1 MLNLQHGKGRL
12 RCFSQRNVFMI
23 RIKKL
28 DIFIAKQFGLL
39 FVGTFF
45 ICQFVLMM
53 QFLWR
58 YIDDLIGKGLSMEI
72 MAQFFWYMGLMLV
85 PQALPLAILLSSLIT
100 FGNLGESS
108 ELTAIK
114 AAGISLMQS
123 FRSLI
128 VISIV
133 ISGISFVFQNNIG
146 PEANNKLAQ
155 LLISMKQKSP
165 ELEIPEGVFYD
176 GIPNSNLYVQHKD
189 LETGKLYGIMIYR
202 MTGSYEDQAIILADS
217 GMLQSTADRKHLLLS
232 LWSGEWF
239 ENMQSQEFTN
249 TAAVPYRRETFVDKK
264 ILIPFDDGF
273 NLTDASLLSGSAKSK
288 SMGAIWHS
296 LDSLNHYY
304 DSVGNVNFKELS
316 YLYNPVKVKTSRDS
330 LRLETKRAS
339 LKQTFDVETDYSK
352 LSSAQKQQVVSS
364 AIANIQR
371 DISELDYRS
380 MLTVDGDV
388 AIRFHW
394 IEAYNKITLA
404 LSCLLFFFIGAPLGA
419 IIRKGGLGIPIIVS
433 VLVFI
438 TYYILDNSG
447 YRMAREGIWAIWFGK
462 TLAMMVLTP
471 IAVFVTYKANND
483 SVVFNMDAYRVF
495 FTKLLG
501 LRLKRHLAL
510 KEVVIYPPHYDES
523 KEKLRYLDGLFDDY
537 LKRKKLLRLPNP
549 IKVFFKYQDD
559 HEIERLS
566 EQLEEVVQDLA
577 NTRSSR
583 IIAYLNQ
590 LPILS
595 AKAHTRPFDRK
606 RYNVLAA
613 ICFPLGIILYI
624 RMWRFRLR
632 LANDIKKL
640 IITNKLIVDEIDN
653 IQQK

>member
-1 MLNLQHGKGRL
+1 M
-12 RCFSQRNVFMI
+12 F

-28 DIFIAKQFGLL
+28 DIFIVKQFGML
-39 FVGTFF
+39 FIGTFF

-58 YIDDLIGKGLSMEI
+58 YIDDLIGKGLTMDVL
-72 MAQFFWYMGLMLV
+72 AQFFWYMGLMLV
-85 PQALPLAILLSSLIT
+85 PQALPLAILLSSLIAY
-100 FGNLGESS
+100 GNLGESS

-123 FRSLI
+123 FRGLI
-128 VISIV
+128 VITI
-133 ISGISFVFQNNIG
+133 IITFASFYFQNNIG
-146 PEANNKLAQ
+146 PASNLKLAQ
-155 LLISMKQKSP
+155 LVLSMREKSP
-165 ELEIPEGVFYD
+165 ETQIPVGVFYD
-176 GIPNSNLYVQHKD
+176 GIPNSNIYVQKKD
-189 LETGKLYGIMIYR
+189 NETGKLYGIMIYR

-352 LSSAQKQQVVSS
+352 LSSAQKQQAVSS

-566 EQLEEVVQDLA
+566 EQLEEVVQDLS

>member
-1 MLNLQHGKGRL
+1 M
-12 RCFSQRNVFMI
+12 F

-28 DIFIAKQFGLL
+28 DIFIVKQFGML
-39 FVGTFF
+39 FIGTFF

-58 YIDDLIGKGLSMEI
+58 YIDDLIGKGLTMDVL
-72 MAQFFWYMGLMLV
+72 AQFFWYMGLMLV
-85 PQALPLAILLSSLIT
+85 PQALPLAILLSSLIAY
-100 FGNLGESS
+100 GNLGESS

-123 FRSLI
+123 FRGLI
-128 VISIV
+128 VITI
-133 ISGISFVFQNNIG
+133 IITFASFYFQNNIG
-146 PEANNKLAQ
+146 PAANLKLAQ
-155 LLISMKQKSP
+155 LVLSMREKSP
-165 ELEIPEGVFYD
+165 ETQIPVGVFYD
-176 GIPNSNLYVQHKD
+176 GIPNSNIYVQKKD
-189 LETGKLYGIMIYR
+189 NETGKLYGIMIYR

-217 GMLQSTADRKHLLLS
+217 GMLQSTADGKHLLLS

-273 NLTDASLLSGSAKSK
+273 NLTDASLLSGSAKNK

-352 LSSAQKQQVVSS
+352 LSSAQKQQAVSS

-438 TYYILDNSG
+438 TYYILNNSG

-566 EQLEEVVQDLA
+566 EQLEEVVQDLS

-640 IITNKLIVDEIDN
+640 IVTNKLIVDEIDN

>member
-1 MLNLQHGKGRL
+1 M
-12 RCFSQRNVFMI
+12 F

-28 DIFIAKQFGLL
+28 DIFIVKQFGML
-39 FVGTFF
+39 FIGTFF

-58 YIDDLIGKGLSMEI
+58 YIDDLIGKGLTMDVL
-72 MAQFFWYMGLMLV
+72 AQFFWYMGLMLV
-85 PQALPLAILLSSLIT
+85 PQALPLAILLSSLIAY
-100 FGNLGESS
+100 GNLGESS

-123 FRSLI
+123 FRGLI
-128 VISIV
+128 VITIM
-133 ISGISFVFQNNIG
+133 IAFASFYFQNNIG
-146 PEANNKLAQ
+146 PTANLKLAQ
-155 LLISMKQKSP
+155 LILSMRDKSP
-165 ELEIPEGVFYD
+165 ETQIPVGVFYD
-176 GIPNSNLYVQHKD
+176 GIPNSNIYVQKKD
-189 LETGKLYGIMIYR
+189 NETGKLYGIMIYR

-264 ILIPFDDGF
+264 IIIPFDDGF

-640 IITNKLIVDEIDN
+640 IVTNKLIVDEIDN
-653 IQQK
+653 IQ

>member
-1 MLNLQHGKGRL
+1 M
-12 RCFSQRNVFMI
+12 F

-28 DIFIAKQFGLL
+28 DIFIVKQFGML
-39 FVGTFF
+39 FIGTFF

-58 YIDDLIGKGLSMEI
+58 YIDDLIGKGLTMDVL
-72 MAQFFWYMGLMLV
+72 AQFFWYMGLMLV

-100 FGNLGESS
+100 YGNLGESS

-123 FRSLI
+123 FRGLI
-128 VISIV
+128 VITIM
-133 ISGISFVFQNNIG
+133 IAFASFYFQNNIG
-146 PEANNKLAQ
+146 PTANLKLAQ
-155 LLISMKQKSP
+155 LILSMRDKSP
-165 ELEIPEGVFYD
+165 ETQIPVGVFYD
-176 GIPNSNLYVQHKD
+176 GIPNSNIYVQKKD
-189 LETGKLYGIMIYR
+189 NETGKLYGIMIYR

-264 ILIPFDDGF
+264 IIIPFDDGF

-510 KEVVIYPPHYDES
+510 KEVVIYPPHYEES

-549 IKVFFKYQDD
+549 VKVFFKYQDD

-640 IITNKLIVDEIDN
+640 IVTNKLIVDEIDN

>member
-1 MLNLQHGKGRL
+1 M
-12 RCFSQRNVFMI
+12 F

-28 DIFIAKQFGLL
+28 DIFIVKQFGML
-39 FVGTFF
+39 FIGTFF

-58 YIDDLIGKGLSMEI
+58 YIDDLIGKGLTMDVL
-72 MAQFFWYMGLMLV
+72 AQFFWYMGLMLV

-100 FGNLGESS
+100 YGNLGESS

-114 AAGISLMQS
+114 AVGISLMQS
-123 FRSLI
+123 FRGLI
-128 VISIV
+128 VITIM
-133 ISGISFVFQNNIG
+133 IAFASFYFQNNIG
-146 PEANNKLAQ
+146 PTANLKLAQ
-155 LLISMKQKSP
+155 LILSMRDKSP
-165 ELEIPEGVFYD
+165 ETQIPVGVFYD
-176 GIPNSNLYVQHKD
+176 GIPNSNIYVQKKD
-189 LETGKLYGIMIYR
+189 NETGKLYGIMIYR

-510 KEVVIYPPHYDES
+510 KEVVIYPPHYEES

-566 EQLEEVVQDLA
+566 EQLEEVVQDLS

-640 IITNKLIVDEIDN
+640 IVTNKLVVDEIDN

>member
-1 MLNLQHGKGRL
+1 M
-12 RCFSQRNVFMI
+12 F

-28 DIFIAKQFGLL
+28 DIFIVKQFGML
-39 FVGTFF
+39 FIGTFF

-53 QFLWR
+53 QFLWT
-58 YIDDLIGKGLSMEI
+58 YIDDLIGKGLTMDVL
-72 MAQFFWYMGLMLV
+72 AQFFWYMGLMLV
-85 PQALPLAILLSSLIT
+85 PQALPLAILLSSLIAY
-100 FGNLGESS
+100 GNLGESS

-123 FRSLI
+123 FRGLI
-128 VISIV
+128 VITI
-133 ISGISFVFQNNIG
+133 IITFASFYFQNNIG
-146 PEANNKLAQ
+146 PAANLKLAQ
-155 LLISMKQKSP
+155 LVLSMREKSP
-165 ELEIPEGVFYD
+165 ETQIPVGVFYD
-176 GIPNSNLYVQHKD
+176 GIPNSNIYVQKKD
-189 LETGKLYGIMIYR
+189 NETGKLYGIMIYR

-217 GMLQSTADRKHLLLS
+217 GMLQSTADGKHLLLS

-273 NLTDASLLSGSAKSK
+273 NLTDASLLSGSAKNK

-339 LKQTFDVETDYSK
+339 LKQTFDVETDYNK
-352 LSSAQKQQVVSS
+352 LSSAQKQQAVSS

-438 TYYILDNSG
+438 TYYILNNSG

-640 IITNKLIVDEIDN
+640 IVTNKLIVDEIDN

>member
-1 MLNLQHGKGRL
+1 M
-12 RCFSQRNVFMI
+12 F

-28 DIFIAKQFGLL
+28 DIFIVKQFGML
-39 FVGTFF
+39 FIGTFF

-53 QFLWR
+53 QFLWT
-58 YIDDLIGKGLSMEI
+58 YIDDLIGKGLTMDVL
-72 MAQFFWYMGLMLV
+72 AQFFWYMGLMLV
-85 PQALPLAILLSSLIT
+85 PQALPLAILLSSLIAY
-100 FGNLGESS
+100 GNLGESS

-123 FRSLI
+123 FRGLI
-128 VISIV
+128 VITI
-133 ISGISFVFQNNIG
+133 IITFASFYFQNNIG
-146 PEANNKLAQ
+146 PASNLKLAQ
-155 LLISMKQKSP
+155 LVLAMREKSP
-165 ELEIPEGVFYD
+165 ETQIPVGVFYD
-176 GIPNSNLYVQHKD
+176 GIPNSNIYVQKKD
-189 LETGKLYGIMIYR
+189 NETGKLYGIMIYR

-217 GMLQSTADRKHLLLS
+217 GMLQSTADGKHLLLS

-264 ILIPFDDGF
+264 IIIPFDDGF
-273 NLTDASLLSGSAKSK
+273 NLTDASLLSGSAKNK

-339 LKQTFDVETDYSK
+339 LKQTFDVETDYNK
-352 LSSAQKQQVVSS
+352 LSSAQKQQAVSA

-438 TYYILDNSG
+438 TYYILNNSG

-483 SVVFNMDAYRVF
+483 SVIFNMDAYRVF

-510 KEVVIYPPHYDES
+510 KEVVIYPPHYEES

-583 IIAYLNQ
+583 IMAYLNQ

-640 IITNKLIVDEIDN
+640 IVTNKLIVDEIDN

>member
-1 MLNLQHGKGRL
+1 M
-12 RCFSQRNVFMI
+12 F

-28 DIFIAKQFGLL
+28 DIFIVKQFGML
-39 FVGTFF
+39 FIGTFF

-58 YIDDLIGKGLSMEI
+58 YIDDLIGKGLTMDVL
-72 MAQFFWYMGLMLV
+72 AQFFWYMGLMLV

-100 FGNLGESS
+100 YGNLGESS

-123 FRSLI
+123 FRGLI
-128 VISIV
+128 VITIM
-133 ISGISFVFQNNIG
+133 IAFASFYFQNNIG
-146 PEANNKLAQ
+146 PTANLKLAQ
-155 LLISMKQKSP
+155 LILSMRDKSP
-165 ELEIPEGVFYD
+165 ETQIPVGVFYD
-176 GIPNSNLYVQHKD
+176 GIPNSNIYVQKKD
-189 LETGKLYGIMIYR
+189 NETGKLYGIMIYR

-217 GMLQSTADRKHLLLS
+217 GMLQSTADGKHLLLS

-264 ILIPFDDGF
+264 IIIPFDDGF

-339 LKQTFDVETDYSK
+339 LKRTFDVETDYNK
-352 LSSAQKQQVVSS
+352 LSSAQKQQAVSS

-438 TYYILDNSG
+438 TYYILNNSG

-510 KEVVIYPPHYDES
+510 KEVVIYPPHYEES

-640 IITNKLIVDEIDN
+640 IVTNKLIVDEIDN

>member
-1 MLNLQHGKGRL
+1 MNKAIVSVM
-12 RCFSQRNVFMI
+12 F

-28 DIFIAKQFGLL
+28 DIFIVKQFGML
-39 FVGTFF
+39 FIGTFF

-58 YIDDLIGKGLSMEI
+58 YIDDLIGKGLTMDVL
-72 MAQFFWYMGLMLV
+72 AQFFWYMGLMLV

-100 FGNLGESS
+100 YGNLGESS

-123 FRSLI
+123 FRGLI
-128 VISIV
+128 VITIM
-133 ISGISFVFQNNIG
+133 IAFASFYFQNNIG
-146 PEANNKLAQ
+146 PTANLKLAQ
-155 LLISMKQKSP
+155 LILSMRDKSP
-165 ELEIPEGVFYD
+165 ETQIPVGVFYD
-176 GIPNSNLYVQHKD
+176 GIPNSNIYVQKKD
-189 LETGKLYGIMIYR
+189 NETGKLYGIMIYR

-264 ILIPFDDGF
+264 IIIPFDDGF

-339 LKQTFDVETDYSK
+339 LKQTFDVETDYNK
-352 LSSAQKQQVVSS
+352 LSSAQKQQAVSS

-483 SVVFNMDAYRVF
+483 SVIFNMDAYRVF

-510 KEVVIYPPHYDES
+510 KEVVIYPPHYEES

-549 IKVFFKYQDD
+549 VKVFFKYQDD

-640 IITNKLIVDEIDN
+640 IVTNKLIVDEIDN

>member
-1 MLNLQHGKGRL
+1 M
-12 RCFSQRNVFMI
+12 F

-28 DIFIAKQFGLL
+28 DIFIVKQFGML
-39 FVGTFF
+39 FIGTFF

-53 QFLWR
+53 QFLWT
-58 YIDDLIGKGLSMEI
+58 YIDDLIGKGLTMDVL
-72 MAQFFWYMGLMLV
+72 AQFFWYMGLMLV
-85 PQALPLAILLSSLIT
+85 PQALPLAILLSSLIAY
-100 FGNLGESS
+100 GNLGESS

-123 FRSLI
+123 FRGLI
-128 VISIV
+128 VITI
-133 ISGISFVFQNNIG
+133 IITFASFYFQNNIG
-146 PEANNKLAQ
+146 PAANLKLAQ
-155 LLISMKQKSP
+155 LVLSMREKSP
-165 ELEIPEGVFYD
+165 ETQIPVGVFYD
-176 GIPNSNLYVQHKD
+176 GIPNSNIYVQKKD
-189 LETGKLYGIMIYR
+189 NETGKLYGIMIYR

-217 GMLQSTADRKHLLLS
+217 GMLQSTADGKHLLLS

-273 NLTDASLLSGSAKSK
+273 NLTDASLLSGSAKNK

-339 LKQTFDVETDYSK
+339 LKQTFDVETDYNK
-352 LSSAQKQQVVSS
+352 LSSAQKQQAVSS

-438 TYYILDNSG
+438 TYYILNNSG

-483 SVVFNMDAYRVF
+483 SVIFNMDAYRVF

-510 KEVVIYPPHYDES
+510 KEVVIYPPHYEES

-549 IKVFFKYQDD
+549 VKVFFKYQDD

-640 IITNKLIVDEIDN
+640 IVTNKLIVDEIDN

>member
-1 MLNLQHGKGRL
+1 M
-12 RCFSQRNVFMI
+12 F

-28 DIFIAKQFGLL
+28 DIFIVKQFGML
-39 FVGTFF
+39 FIGTFF

-53 QFLWR
+53 QFLWT
-58 YIDDLIGKGLSMEI
+58 YIDDLIGKGLTMDVL
-72 MAQFFWYMGLMLV
+72 AQFFWYMGLMLV
-85 PQALPLAILLSSLIT
+85 PQALPLAILLSSLIAY
-100 FGNLGESS
+100 GNLGESS

-123 FRSLI
+123 FRGLI
-128 VISIV
+128 VITI
-133 ISGISFVFQNNIG
+133 IITFASFYFQNNIG
-146 PEANNKLAQ
+146 PAANLKLAQ
-155 LLISMKQKSP
+155 LVLSMREKSP
-165 ELEIPEGVFYD
+165 ETQIPVGVFYD
-176 GIPNSNLYVQHKD
+176 GIPNSNIYVQKKD
-189 LETGKLYGIMIYR
+189 NETGKLYGIMIYR

-217 GMLQSTADRKHLLLS
+217 GMLQSTADGKHLLLS

-273 NLTDASLLSGSAKSK
+273 NLTDASLLSGSAKNK

-339 LKQTFDVETDYSK
+339 LKQTFDVETDYNK
-352 LSSAQKQQVVSS
+352 LSSAQKQQAVSS

-438 TYYILDNSG
+438 TYYILNNSG

-483 SVVFNMDAYRVF
+483 SVIFNMDAYRVF

-640 IITNKLIVDEIDN
+640 IVTNKLVVDEIDN

>member
-1 MLNLQHGKGRL
+1 M
-12 RCFSQRNVFMI
+12 F

-28 DIFIAKQFGLL
+28 DIFIVKQFGML
-39 FVGTFF
+39 FIGTFF

-58 YIDDLIGKGLSMEI
+58 YIDDLIGKGLTMDVL
-72 MAQFFWYMGLMLV
+72 AQFFWYMGLMLV

-100 FGNLGESS
+100 YGNLGESS

-123 FRSLI
+123 FRGLI
-128 VISIV
+128 VITIM
-133 ISGISFVFQNNIG
+133 IAFASFYFQNNIG
-146 PEANNKLAQ
+146 PTANLKLAQ
-155 LLISMKQKSP
+155 LILSMRDKSP
-165 ELEIPEGVFYD
+165 ETQIPVGVFYD
-176 GIPNSNLYVQHKD
+176 GIPNSNIYVQKKD
-189 LETGKLYGIMIYR
+189 NETGKLYGIMIYR

-264 ILIPFDDGF
+264 IIIPFDDGF

-339 LKQTFDVETDYSK
+339 LKQTFDVETDYNK
-352 LSSAQKQQVVSS
+352 LSSAQKQQAVSS

-510 KEVVIYPPHYDES
+510 KEVVIYPPHYEES

-577 NTRSSR
+577 NTRRSR

-640 IITNKLIVDEIDN
+640 IVTNKLIVDEIDN

>member
-1 MLNLQHGKGRL
+1 M
-12 RCFSQRNVFMI
+12 F

-28 DIFIAKQFGLL
+28 DIFIVKQFGML
-39 FVGTFF
+39 FIGTFF

-53 QFLWR
+53 QFLWA
-58 YIDDLIGKGLSMEI
+58 YIDDLIGKGLTMDVL
-72 MAQFFWYMGLMLV
+72 AQFFWYMGLMLV
-85 PQALPLAILLSSLIT
+85 PQALPLAILLSSLIAY
-100 FGNLGESS
+100 GNLGESS

-123 FRSLI
+123 FRGLI
-128 VISIV
+128 VITI
-133 ISGISFVFQNNIG
+133 IITFASFYFQNNIG
-146 PEANNKLAQ
+146 PAANLKLAQ
-155 LLISMKQKSP
+155 LILSMRDKSP
-165 ELEIPEGVFYD
+165 ETQIPVGVFYD
-176 GIPNSNLYVQHKD
+176 GIPNSNIYVQKKD
-189 LETGKLYGIMIYR
+189 NETGKLYGIMIYR

-273 NLTDASLLSGSAKSK
+273 NLTDASLLSGSAKNK

-339 LKQTFDVETDYSK
+339 LKQTFDVETDYNK
-352 LSSAQKQQVVSS
+352 LSSAQKQQAVSS

-438 TYYILDNSG
+438 AYYILNNSG

-471 IAVFVTYKANND
+471 VAVFVTYKANND
-483 SVVFNMDAYRVF
+483 SVIFNMDAYRVF
-495 FTKLLG
+495 FIKLLG

-510 KEVVIYPPHYDES
+510 KEVVIYPPHYEES

-640 IITNKLIVDEIDN
+640 IVTNKLIVDEIDN

>member
-1 MLNLQHGKGRL
+1 M
-12 RCFSQRNVFMI
+12 F

-28 DIFIAKQFGLL
+28 DIFIVKQFGML
-39 FVGTFF
+39 FIGTFF

-58 YIDDLIGKGLSMEI
+58 YIDDLIGKGLTMDVL
-72 MAQFFWYMGLMLV
+72 AQFFWYMGLMLV

-100 FGNLGESS
+100 YGNLGESS

-123 FRSLI
+123 FRGLI
-128 VISIV
+128 VITIM
-133 ISGISFVFQNNIG
+133 IAFASFYFQNNIG
-146 PEANNKLAQ
+146 PTANLKLAQ
-155 LLISMKQKSP
+155 LILSMRDKSP
-165 ELEIPEGVFYD
+165 ETQIPVGVFYD
-176 GIPNSNLYVQHKD
+176 GIPNSNIYVQKKD
-189 LETGKLYGIMIYR
+189 NETGKLYGIMIYR

-352 LSSAQKQQVVSS
+352 LSSAQKQQAVSS

-510 KEVVIYPPHYDES
+510 KEVVIYPPHYEES
-523 KEKLRYLDGLFDDY
+523 KEKLRYLDGLFDEY

-640 IITNKLIVDEIDN
+640 IVTNKLIVDEIDN

>member
-1 MLNLQHGKGRL
+1 M
-12 RCFSQRNVFMI
+12 F

-28 DIFIAKQFGLL
+28 DIFIVKQFGML
-39 FVGTFF
+39 FIGTFF

-53 QFLWR
+53 QFLWT
-58 YIDDLIGKGLSMEI
+58 YIDDLIGKGLTMDVL
-72 MAQFFWYMGLMLV
+72 AQFFWYMGLMLV
-85 PQALPLAILLSSLIT
+85 PQALPLAILLSSLIAY
-100 FGNLGESS
+100 GNLGESS

-123 FRSLI
+123 FRGLI
-128 VISIV
+128 VITI
-133 ISGISFVFQNNIG
+133 IITFASFYFQNNIG
-146 PEANNKLAQ
+146 PASNLKLAQ
-155 LLISMKQKSP
+155 LVLSMREKSP
-165 ELEIPEGVFYD
+165 ETQIPVGVFYD
-176 GIPNSNLYVQHKD
+176 GIPNSNIYVQKKD
-189 LETGKLYGIMIYR
+189 NETGKLYGIMIYR

-217 GMLQSTADRKHLLLS
+217 GMLQSTADGKHLLLS

-273 NLTDASLLSGSAKSK
+273 NLTDASLLSGSAKNK

-549 IKVFFKYQDD
+549 VKVFFKYQDD

-640 IITNKLIVDEIDN
+640 IVTNKLIVDEIDN

>member
-1 MLNLQHGKGRL
+1 M
-12 RCFSQRNVFMI
+12 F

-28 DIFIAKQFGLL
+28 DIFIVKQFGML
-39 FVGTFF
+39 FIGTFF

-53 QFLWR
+53 QFLWT
-58 YIDDLIGKGLSMEI
+58 YIDDLIGKGLTMDVL
-72 MAQFFWYMGLMLV
+72 AQFFWYMGLMLV
-85 PQALPLAILLSSLIT
+85 PQALPLAILLSSLIAY
-100 FGNLGESS
+100 GNLGESS

-123 FRSLI
+123 FRGLI
-128 VISIV
+128 VITI
-133 ISGISFVFQNNIG
+133 IITFASFYFQNNIG
-146 PEANNKLAQ
+146 PAANLKLAQ
-155 LLISMKQKSP
+155 LVLSMREKSP
-165 ELEIPEGVFYD
+165 ETQIPVGVFYD
-176 GIPNSNLYVQHKD
+176 GIPNSNIYVQKKD
-189 LETGKLYGIMIYR
+189 NETGKLYGIMIYR

-217 GMLQSTADRKHLLLS
+217 GMLQSTADGKHLLLS

-273 NLTDASLLSGSAKSK
+273 NLTDASLLSGSAKNK

-352 LSSAQKQQVVSS
+352 LSSAQKQQAVSS

-438 TYYILDNSG
+438 TYYILNNSG

-483 SVVFNMDAYRVF
+483 SVIFNMDAYRVF

-510 KEVVIYPPHYDES
+510 KEVVIYPPHYEES

-549 IKVFFKYQDD
+549 VKVFFKYQDD

-640 IITNKLIVDEIDN
+640 IVTNKLIVDEIDN

>member
-1 MLNLQHGKGRL
+1 M
-12 RCFSQRNVFMI
+12 F

-28 DIFIAKQFGLL
+28 DIFIVKQFGML
-39 FVGTFF
+39 FIGTFF

-58 YIDDLIGKGLSMEI
+58 YIDDLIGKGLTMDVL
-72 MAQFFWYMGLMLV
+72 AQFFWYMGLMLV

-100 FGNLGESS
+100 YGNLGESS

-123 FRSLI
+123 FRGLI
-128 VISIV
+128 VITIM
-133 ISGISFVFQNNIG
+133 IAFASFYFQNNIG
-146 PEANNKLAQ
+146 PTANLKLAQ
-155 LLISMKQKSP
+155 LILSMRDKSP
-165 ELEIPEGVFYD
+165 ETQIPVGVFYD
-176 GIPNSNLYVQHKD
+176 GIPNSNIYVQKKD
-189 LETGKLYGIMIYR
+189 NETGKLYGIMIYR

-264 ILIPFDDGF
+264 IIIPFDDGF

-352 LSSAQKQQVVSS
+352 LSSAQKQQAVSS

-462 TLAMMVLTP
+462 TLAMVVLTP

-510 KEVVIYPPHYDES
+510 KEVVIYPPHYEES

-549 IKVFFKYQDD
+549 VKVFFKYQDD

-566 EQLEEVVQDLA
+566 EQLEEVVQDLS

-640 IITNKLIVDEIDN
+640 IVTNKLIVDEIDN

>member
-1 MLNLQHGKGRL
+1 M
-12 RCFSQRNVFMI
+12 F

-28 DIFIAKQFGLL
+28 DIFIVKQFGML
-39 FVGTFF
+39 FIGTFF

-58 YIDDLIGKGLSMEI
+58 YIDDLIGKGLTMDVL
-72 MAQFFWYMGLMLV
+72 AQFFWYMGLMLV

-100 FGNLGESS
+100 YGNLGESS

-123 FRSLI
+123 FRGLI
-128 VISIV
+128 VITIM
-133 ISGISFVFQNNIG
+133 IAFASFYFQNNIG
-146 PEANNKLAQ
+146 PTANLKLAQ
-155 LLISMKQKSP
+155 LILSMRDKSP
-165 ELEIPEGVFYD
+165 ETQIPVGVFYD
-176 GIPNSNLYVQHKD
+176 GIPNSNIYVQKKD
-189 LETGKLYGIMIYR
+189 NETGKLYGIMIYR

-264 ILIPFDDGF
+264 IIIPFDDGF

-388 AIRFHW
+388 AIRCHW

-640 IITNKLIVDEIDN
+640 IVTNKLIVDEIDN

>member
-1 MLNLQHGKGRL
+1 M
-12 RCFSQRNVFMI
+12 F

-28 DIFIAKQFGLL
+28 DIFIVKQFGML
-39 FVGTFF
+39 FIGTFF

-58 YIDDLIGKGLSMEI
+58 YIDDLIGKGLTMDVL
-72 MAQFFWYMGLMLV
+72 AQFFWYMGLMLV

-100 FGNLGESS
+100 YGNLGESS

-123 FRSLI
+123 FRGLI
-128 VISIV
+128 VITIM
-133 ISGISFVFQNNIG
+133 IAFASFYFQNNIG
-146 PEANNKLAQ
+146 PTANLKLAQ
-155 LLISMKQKSP
+155 LILSMRDKSP
-165 ELEIPEGVFYD
+165 ETQIPVGVFYD
-176 GIPNSNLYVQHKD
+176 GIPNSNIYVQKKD
-189 LETGKLYGIMIYR
+189 NETGKLYGIMIYR

-264 ILIPFDDGF
+264 IIIPFDDGF

-352 LSSAQKQQVVSS
+352 LSSAQKQQAVSS

-510 KEVVIYPPHYDES
+510 KEVVIYPPHYEES
-523 KEKLRYLDGLFDDY
+523 KEKLRYLDGLFDEY

-640 IITNKLIVDEIDN
+640 IVTNKLIVDEIDN

>member
-1 MLNLQHGKGRL
+1 M
-12 RCFSQRNVFMI
+12 F

-28 DIFIAKQFGLL
+28 DIFIVKQFGML
-39 FVGTFF
+39 FIGTFF

-58 YIDDLIGKGLSMEI
+58 YIDDLIGKGLTMDVL
-72 MAQFFWYMGLMLV
+72 AQFFWYMGLMLV

-100 FGNLGESS
+100 YGNLGESS

-123 FRSLI
+123 FRGLI
-128 VISIV
+128 VITIM
-133 ISGISFVFQNNIG
+133 IAFASFYFQNNIG
-146 PEANNKLAQ
+146 PTANLKLAQ
-155 LLISMKQKSP
+155 LILSMRDKSP
-165 ELEIPEGVFYD
+165 ETQIPVGVFYD
-176 GIPNSNLYVQHKD
+176 GIPNSNIYVQKKD
-189 LETGKLYGIMIYR
+189 NETGKLYGIMIYR

-264 ILIPFDDGF
+264 IVIPFDDGF

-339 LKQTFDVETDYSK
+339 LKQTFDVETDYRK

-566 EQLEEVVQDLA
+566 EQLEEVVQDLS

-640 IITNKLIVDEIDN
+640 IVTNKLIVDEIDN
-653 IQQK
+653 IQKK

>member
-1 MLNLQHGKGRL
+1 M
-12 RCFSQRNVFMI
+12 F

-28 DIFIAKQFGLL
+28 DIFIVKQFGML
-39 FVGTFF
+39 FIGTFF

-58 YIDDLIGKGLSMEI
+58 YIDDLIGKGLTMDVL
-72 MAQFFWYMGLMLV
+72 AQFFWYMGLMLV

-100 FGNLGESS
+100 YGNLGESS

-123 FRSLI
+123 FRGLI
-128 VISIV
+128 VITIM
-133 ISGISFVFQNNIG
+133 IAFASFYFQNNIG
-146 PEANNKLAQ
+146 PTANLKLAQ
-155 LLISMKQKSP
+155 LILSMRDKSP
-165 ELEIPEGVFYD
+165 ETQIPVGVFYD
-176 GIPNSNLYVQHKD
+176 GIPNSNIYVQKKD
-189 LETGKLYGIMIYR
+189 NETGKLYGIMIYR

-264 ILIPFDDGF
+264 IIIPFDDGF

-316 YLYNPVKVKTSRDS
+316 YLYNPVKVKTSCDS

-352 LSSAQKQQVVSS
+352 LSSAQKQQAVSS

-510 KEVVIYPPHYDES
+510 KEVVIYPPHYEES

-566 EQLEEVVQDLA
+566 EQLEEVVQDLS

-640 IITNKLIVDEIDN
+640 IVTNKLIVDEIDN

>member
-1 MLNLQHGKGRL
+1 M
-12 RCFSQRNVFMI
+12 F

-28 DIFIAKQFGLL
+28 DIFIVKQFGML
-39 FVGTFF
+39 FIGTFF

-58 YIDDLIGKGLSMEI
+58 YIDDLIGKGLTMDVL
-72 MAQFFWYMGLMLV
+72 AQFFWYMGLMLV
-85 PQALPLAILLSSLIT
+85 PQALPLAILLSSLIAY
-100 FGNLGESS
+100 GNLGESS

-123 FRSLI
+123 FRGLI
-128 VISIV
+128 VITIM
-133 ISGISFVFQNNIG
+133 IAFASFYFQNNIG
-146 PEANNKLAQ
+146 PTANLKLAQ
-155 LLISMKQKSP
+155 LILSMRDKSP
-165 ELEIPEGVFYD
+165 ETQIPVGVFYD
-176 GIPNSNLYVQHKD
+176 GIPNSNIYVQKKD
-189 LETGKLYGIMIYR
+189 NETGKLYGIMIYR

-249 TAAVPYRRETFVDKK
+249 TAAVPYRRETIVDKK
-264 ILIPFDDGF
+264 IIIPFDDGF

-339 LKQTFDVETDYSK
+339 LKQTFDVETDYNK
-352 LSSAQKQQVVSS
+352 LSSAQKQQAVSS

-510 KEVVIYPPHYDES
+510 KEVVIYPPHYEES

-640 IITNKLIVDEIDN
+640 IVTNKLIVDEIDN

>member
-1 MLNLQHGKGRL
+1 M
-12 RCFSQRNVFMI
+12 F

-28 DIFIAKQFGLL
+28 DIFIVKQFGML
-39 FVGTFF
+39 FIGTFF

-58 YIDDLIGKGLSMEI
+58 YIDDLIGKGLTMDVL
-72 MAQFFWYMGLMLV
+72 AQFFWYMGLMLV

-100 FGNLGESS
+100 YGNLGESS

-123 FRSLI
+123 FRGLI
-128 VISIV
+128 VITIM
-133 ISGISFVFQNNIG
+133 IAFASFYFQNNIG
-146 PEANNKLAQ
+146 PTANLKLAQ
-155 LLISMKQKSP
+155 LILSMRDKSP
-165 ELEIPEGVFYD
+165 ETQIPVGVFYD
-176 GIPNSNLYVQHKD
+176 GIPNSNIYVQKKD
-189 LETGKLYGIMIYR
+189 NETGKLYGIMIYR

-352 LSSAQKQQVVSS
+352 LSSVQKQQVVSS

-523 KEKLRYLDGLFDDY
+523 KEKLRHLDGLFDDY

-566 EQLEEVVQDLA
+566 EQLEEVVQDLS

-640 IITNKLIVDEIDN
+640 IVTNKLIVDEIDN

>member
-1 MLNLQHGKGRL
+1 M
-12 RCFSQRNVFMI
+12 F

-28 DIFIAKQFGLL
+28 DIFIVKQFGIL
-39 FVGTFF
+39 FIGTFF

-58 YIDDLIGKGLSMEI
+58 YIDDLIGKGLTMDVL
-72 MAQFFWYMGLMLV
+72 AQFFWYMGLMLV

-100 FGNLGESS
+100 YGNLGESS

-123 FRSLI
+123 FRGLI
-128 VISIV
+128 VITIM
-133 ISGISFVFQNNIG
+133 IAFASFYFQNNIG
-146 PEANNKLAQ
+146 PTANLKLAQ
-155 LLISMKQKSP
+155 LILSMRDKSP
-165 ELEIPEGVFYD
+165 ETQIPVGVFYD
-176 GIPNSNLYVQHKD
+176 GIPNSNIYVQKKD
-189 LETGKLYGIMIYR
+189 NETGKLYGIMIYR

-264 ILIPFDDGF
+264 IIIPFDDGF

-352 LSSAQKQQVVSS
+352 LSSAQKQQAVSS

-566 EQLEEVVQDLA
+566 EQLEEVVQDLS

-640 IITNKLIVDEIDN
+640 IVTNKLIVDEIDN

>member
-1 MLNLQHGKGRL
+1 M
-12 RCFSQRNVFMI
+12 F

-28 DIFIAKQFGLL
+28 DIFIVKQFGML
-39 FVGTFF
+39 FIGTFF

-58 YIDDLIGKGLSMEI
+58 YIDDLIGKGLTMDVL
-72 MAQFFWYMGLMLV
+72 AQFFWYMGLMLV

-100 FGNLGESS
+100 YGNLGESS

-123 FRSLI
+123 FRGLI
-128 VISIV
+128 VITIM
-133 ISGISFVFQNNIG
+133 IAFASFYFQNNIG
-146 PEANNKLAQ
+146 PTANLKLAQ
-155 LLISMKQKSP
+155 LILSMRDKSP
-165 ELEIPEGVFYD
+165 ETQIPVGVFYD
-176 GIPNSNLYVQHKD
+176 GIPNSNIYVQKKD
-189 LETGKLYGIMIYR
+189 NETGKLYGIMIYR

-264 ILIPFDDGF
+264 IIIPFDDGF

-352 LSSAQKQQVVSS
+352 LSSAQKQQAVSS

-510 KEVVIYPPHYDES
+510 KEVVTYPPHYEES

-640 IITNKLIVDEIDN
+640 IVTNKLIVDEIDN

>member
-1 MLNLQHGKGRL
+1 M
-12 RCFSQRNVFMI
+12 F

-28 DIFIAKQFGLL
+28 DIFIVKQFGML
-39 FVGTFF
+39 FIGTFF

-58 YIDDLIGKGLSMEI
+58 YIDDLIGKGLTMDVL
-72 MAQFFWYMGLMLV
+72 AQFFWYMGLMLV
-85 PQALPLAILLSSLIT
+85 PQALPLAILLSSLIAY
-100 FGNLGESS
+100 GNLGESS

-123 FRSLI
+123 FRGLI
-128 VISIV
+128 VITIM
-133 ISGISFVFQNNIG
+133 IAFASFYFQNNIG
-146 PEANNKLAQ
+146 PTANLKLAQ
-155 LLISMKQKSP
+155 LILSMRDKSP
-165 ELEIPEGVFYD
+165 ETQIPVGVFYD
-176 GIPNSNLYVQHKD
+176 GIPNSNIYVQKKD
-189 LETGKLYGIMIYR
+189 NETGKLYGIMIYR

-264 ILIPFDDGF
+264 IIIPFDDGF

-352 LSSAQKQQVVSS
+352 LSSAQKQQAVSS

-640 IITNKLIVDEIDN
+640 IVTNKLIVDEIDN

>member
-1 MLNLQHGKGRL
+1 M
-12 RCFSQRNVFMI
+12 F

-28 DIFIAKQFGLL
+28 DIFIVKQFGML
-39 FVGTFF
+39 FIGTFF

-58 YIDDLIGKGLSMEI
+58 YIDDLIGKGLTMDVL
-72 MAQFFWYMGLMLV
+72 AQFFWYMGLMLV

-100 FGNLGESS
+100 YGNLGESS

-123 FRSLI
+123 FRGLI
-128 VISIV
+128 VITIM
-133 ISGISFVFQNNIG
+133 IAFASFYFQNNIG
-146 PEANNKLAQ
+146 PTANLKLAQ
-155 LLISMKQKSP
+155 LILSMRDKSP
-165 ELEIPEGVFYD
+165 ETQIPVGVFYD
-176 GIPNSNLYVQHKD
+176 GIPNSNIYVQKKD
-189 LETGKLYGIMIYR
+189 NETGKLYGIMIYR

-330 LRLETKRAS
+330 LRLETKRTS

-640 IITNKLIVDEIDN
+640 IVTNKLIVDEIDN

>member
-1 MLNLQHGKGRL
+1 M
-12 RCFSQRNVFMI
+12 F

-28 DIFIAKQFGLL
+28 DIFIVKQFGML
-39 FVGTFF
+39 FIGTFF

-58 YIDDLIGKGLSMEI
+58 YIDDLIGKGLTMDVL
-72 MAQFFWYMGLMLV
+72 AQFFWYMGLMLV

-100 FGNLGESS
+100 YGNLGESS

-123 FRSLI
+123 FRGLI
-128 VISIV
+128 VITIM
-133 ISGISFVFQNNIG
+133 IAFASFYFQNNIG
-146 PEANNKLAQ
+146 PTANLKLAQ
-155 LLISMKQKSP
+155 LILSMRDKSP
-165 ELEIPEGVFYD
+165 ETQIPVGVFYD
-176 GIPNSNLYVQHKD
+176 GIPNSNIYVQKKD
-189 LETGKLYGIMIYR
+189 NETGKLYGIMIYR

-264 ILIPFDDGF
+264 IIIPFDDGF

-339 LKQTFDVETDYSK
+339 LKQTFDVETDYNK
-352 LSSAQKQQVVSS
+352 LSSAQKQQAVSS

-566 EQLEEVVQDLA
+566 EQLEEVVQDLS

-640 IITNKLIVDEIDN
+640 IVTNKLIVDEIDN

>member
-1 MLNLQHGKGRL
+1 M
-12 RCFSQRNVFMI
+12 F

-28 DIFIAKQFGLL
+28 DIFIVKQFGML
-39 FVGTFF
+39 FIGTFF

-53 QFLWR
+53 QFLWT
-58 YIDDLIGKGLSMEI
+58 YIDDLIGKGLTMDVL
-72 MAQFFWYMGLMLV
+72 AQFFWYMGLMLV
-85 PQALPLAILLSSLIT
+85 PQALPLAILLSSLIAY
-100 FGNLGESS
+100 GNLGESS

-123 FRSLI
+123 FRGLI
-128 VISIV
+128 VITI
-133 ISGISFVFQNNIG
+133 IITFASFYFQNNIG
-146 PEANNKLAQ
+146 PAANLKLAQ
-155 LLISMKQKSP
+155 LVLSMREKSP
-165 ELEIPEGVFYD
+165 ETQIPVGVFYD
-176 GIPNSNLYVQHKD
+176 GIPNSNIYVQKKD
-189 LETGKLYGIMIYR
+189 NETGKLYGIMIYR

-217 GMLQSTADRKHLLLS
+217 GMLQSTADGKHLLLS

-273 NLTDASLLSGSAKSK
+273 NLTDASLLSGSAKNK

-352 LSSAQKQQVVSS
+352 LSSAQKQQAVSS

-438 TYYILDNSG
+438 TYYILNNSG

-483 SVVFNMDAYRVF
+483 SVIFNMDAYRVF

-510 KEVVIYPPHYDES
+510 KEVVIYPPHYDDS

-549 IKVFFKYQDD
+549 VKVFFKYQDD

-640 IITNKLIVDEIDN
+640 IVTNKLIVDEIDN

>member
-1 MLNLQHGKGRL
+1 M
-12 RCFSQRNVFMI
+12 F

-28 DIFIAKQFGLL
+28 DIFIVKQFGML
-39 FVGTFF
+39 FIGTFF

-58 YIDDLIGKGLSMEI
+58 YIDDLIGKGLTMDVL
-72 MAQFFWYMGLMLV
+72 AQFFWYMGLMLV

-100 FGNLGESS
+100 YGNLGESS

-123 FRSLI
+123 FRGLI
-128 VISIV
+128 VITIM
-133 ISGISFVFQNNIG
+133 IAFASFYFQNNIG
-146 PEANNKLAQ
+146 PTANLKLAQ
-155 LLISMKQKSP
+155 LILSMRDKSP
-165 ELEIPEGVFYD
+165 ETQIPVGVFYD
-176 GIPNSNLYVQHKD
+176 GIPNSNIYVQKKD
-189 LETGKLYGIMIYR
+189 NETGKLYGIMIYR

-264 ILIPFDDGF
+264 IIIPFDDGF

-566 EQLEEVVQDLA
+566 EQLEEVVQDLS

-640 IITNKLIVDEIDN
+640 IVTNKLIVDEIDN

>member
-1 MLNLQHGKGRL
+1 M
-12 RCFSQRNVFMI
+12 F

-28 DIFIAKQFGLL
+28 DIFIVKQFGML
-39 FVGTFF
+39 FIGTFF

-58 YIDDLIGKGLSMEI
+58 YIDDLIGKGLTMDVL
-72 MAQFFWYMGLMLV
+72 AQFFWYMGLMLV

-100 FGNLGESS
+100 YGNLGESS

-123 FRSLI
+123 FRGLI
-128 VISIV
+128 VITIM
-133 ISGISFVFQNNIG
+133 IAFASFYFQNNIG
-146 PEANNKLAQ
+146 PTANLKLAQ
-155 LLISMKQKSP
+155 LILSMRDKSP
-165 ELEIPEGVFYD
+165 ETQIPVGVFYD
-176 GIPNSNLYVQHKD
+176 GIPNSNIYVQKKD
-189 LETGKLYGIMIYR
+189 NETGKLYGIMIYR

-217 GMLQSTADRKHLLLS
+217 GMLQSTVDRKHLLLS

-264 ILIPFDDGF
+264 IIIPFDDGF

-352 LSSAQKQQVVSS
+352 LSSAQKQQAVSS

-510 KEVVIYPPHYDES
+510 KEVVIYPPHYEES

-640 IITNKLIVDEIDN
+640 IVTNKLIVDEIDN

>member
-1 MLNLQHGKGRL
+1 M
-12 RCFSQRNVFMI
+12 F

-28 DIFIAKQFGLL
+28 DIFIVKQFGLL
-39 FVGTFF
+39 FIGTFF
-45 ICQFVLMM
+45 ISQFVLMM

-58 YIDDLIGKGLSMEI
+58 YIDDLIGKGLTMDVL
-72 MAQFFWYMGLMLV
+72 AQFFWYMGLMLV

-100 FGNLGESS
+100 YGNLGESS

-123 FRSLI
+123 FRGLIFITILI
-128 VISIV
+128 VFA
-133 ISGISFVFQNNIG
+133 SFYFQNNIG
-146 PEANNKLAQ
+146 PTANLKLAQ
-155 LLISMKQKSP
+155 LILSMKDKSP
-165 ELEIPEGVFYD
+165 ETQIPVGVFYD
-176 GIPNSNLYVQHKD
+176 GIPNSNIYVQKKD
-189 LETGKLYGIMIYR
+189 NETGKLYGIMIYR

-217 GMLQSTADRKHLLLS
+217 GMLQSTADRKHLFLS

-288 SMGAIWHS
+288 SMDAIWHS

-339 LKQTFDVETDYSK
+339 LKQTFDVETDYNK
-352 LSSAQKQQVVSS
+352 LSSAQKQQAVSS

-462 TLAMMVLTP
+462 TLAMVVLAP
-471 IAVFVTYKANND
+471 VAVFVTYKANND

-510 KEVVIYPPHYDES
+510 KEVVIYPPHYEES
-523 KEKLRYLDGLFDDY
+523 KEKLRYLDGLFDNY
-537 LKRKKLLRLPNP
+537 LSRKKLFRLPNP

-566 EQLEEVVQDLA
+566 EQLEEVINDLA

-613 ICFPLGIILYI
+613 ICFPLGIVLYI

-640 IITNKLIVDEIDN
+640 IVTNKQIVKEIDN

>member
-1 MLNLQHGKGRL
+1 M
-12 RCFSQRNVFMI
+12 F

-28 DIFIAKQFGLL
+28 DIFIVKQFGML
-39 FVGTFF
+39 FIGTFF

-58 YIDDLIGKGLSMEI
+58 YIDDLIGKGLTMDVL
-72 MAQFFWYMGLMLV
+72 AQFFWYVGLMLV

-100 FGNLGESS
+100 YGNLGESS

-123 FRSLI
+123 FRGLI
-128 VISIV
+128 VITIM
-133 ISGISFVFQNNIG
+133 IAFASFYFQNNIG
-146 PEANNKLAQ
+146 PTANLKLAQ
-155 LLISMKQKSP
+155 LILSMRDKSP
-165 ELEIPEGVFYD
+165 ETQIPVGVFYD
-176 GIPNSNLYVQHKD
+176 GIPNSNIYVQKKD
-189 LETGKLYGIMIYR
+189 NETGKLYGIMIYR

-264 ILIPFDDGF
+264 IIIPFDDGF

-352 LSSAQKQQVVSS
+352 LSSAQKQQAVSS

-510 KEVVIYPPHYDES
+510 KEVVIYPPHYEES
-523 KEKLRYLDGLFDDY
+523 KEKLRYLDGLFGDY

-549 IKVFFKYQDD
+549 VKVFFKYQDD

-640 IITNKLIVDEIDN
+640 IVTNKLIVDEIDN